1 MRIFDRTD
9 SRLFYAGSYAEQGA
23 PGIYLC
29 ELDLRSGAMRILGQ
43 TDGIV
48 NPSFVIVDMDAWR
61 LYAVSEQSE
70 GKAVSFA
77 INPADGGL
85 TKLNELPT
93 LGADPCH
100 LALAKAGEGWL
111 LASNYSSGNVISFA
125 LGEDGA
131 LAGMRSNI
139 QHEGGGVHPER
150 QEGPHAHSAVPSRD
164 GKNICVSDLGI
175 DRIVIYRLEDGELVK
190 HGEARLPDGSGPRHF
205 VIHPSERYAYGMNE
219 LNNTL
224 TVYAYDAEQGRLEPL
239 EHVGTLPGDFRGENY
254 PADIH
259 LSPDGRFL
267 YGSNRGHNSLVRFR
281 VDSARGKLG
290 DPEWIG
296 TGGNWPR
303 NFAVLDG
310 YVLVANQY
318 SGNIVA
324 FRRDSETGKLSPAGQ
339 ELAIPK
345 VSCIE
350 PLNSGAGAL

>member
-1 MRIFDRTD
+1 MSIFKRTD
-9 SRLFYAGSYAEQGA
+9 SRLFFAGAYAEMGD
-23 PGIYLC
+23 PGIHLC

-43 TDGIV
+43 TDGIA
-48 NPSFVIVDMDAWR
+48 NPSFLVADMEAWR

-77 INPADGGL
+77 IDPADGGL

-100 LALAKAGEGWL
+100 LALAKAGGACL
-111 LASNYSSGNVISFA
+111 LASNYSSGNVNSFA

-131 LAGMRSNI
+131 LAGIRSNV
-139 QHEGGGVHPER
+139 QHEGGGVLPER

-164 GKNICVSDLGI
+164 GKYIYVSDLGI
-175 DRIVIYRLEDGELVK
+175 DRIAIYRLEDGKLAK
-190 HGEARLPDGSGPRHF
+190 HGEVRLPDGSGPRHF
-205 VIHPSERYAYGMNE
+205 AIHPSERYAYGINE

-224 TVYAYDAEQGRLEPL
+224 TVYAYDPDQGCLEPL

-254 PADIH
+254 PADVH

-281 VDSARGKLG
+281 IDPGSGKLN
-290 DPEWIG
+290 DPEWTG

-318 SGNIVA
+318 SGNIAA
-324 FRRDSETGKLSPAGQ
+324 FRRDAETGQLSPAGR
-339 ELAIPK
+339 ELAIAK
-345 VSCIE
+345 VACIE
-350 PLNSGAGAL
+350 PLNPGAL